1 MDKRDLKIIAEAK
14 QKEFKKLSDCAL
26 NQMSIIEVG
35 LNPNSQ
41 SRNPYGTGWITVPT
55 IKQIRELSESLL
67 ELRSNQN
74 ILLTV
79 EERNALDD

>member
-1 MDKRDLKIIAEAK
+1 MNDRDLKIIAEAK
-14 QKEFKKLSDCAL
+14 QKEFKRLNDYAL

-67 ELRSNQN
+67 ELRKN
-74 ILLTV
+74 ILTV
-79 EERNALDD
+79 EEREALDEV